1 MEEFSNKRV
10 RPEKVVRDGVD
21 LLKIDPDK
29 SLGDAESSFELILIT
44 LSKAFN
50 LKPK

>member
-1 MEEFSNKRV
+1 MEEFSEKRL
-10 RPEKVVRDGVD
+10 RIEKTVKDGVD
-21 LLKIDPDK
+21 LLNINPEK